1 MAIFGSCV
9 FLIPSNHSH
18 VEDIDDIE
26 ENYEASD
33 EDDQNKTSNMENS
46 SSIDDLNKPDPKNMS
61 IFDKSILKQSLVSL
75 SLLFLM
81 QLAGIGSIMQNLA
94 PLMSE
99 VGLNIDA
106 GYQATIAIC
115 AQLIY
120 SVMSGFLLNKFGCKI
135 LWMTSSGGS
144 ALALL
149 LYALNE
155 KFNWSKWLP
164 MIILFVFQ
172 FVFGIGMGTV
182 PWIYP
187 SYVFPPEIK
196 PKAISLGTSLTW
208 TGATIV
214 MFLFPY
220 LQKWF
225 GQFGLML
232 ILSVINM
239 LCFFVGLFFLKDF
252 GKK

>member
-1 MAIFGSCV
+1 
-9 FLIPSNHSH
+9 
-18 VEDIDDIE
+18 
-26 ENYEASD
+26 
-33 EDDQNKTSNMENS
+33 
-46 SSIDDLNKPDPKNMS
+46 MS

-106 GYQATIAIC
+106 GYQASIAIC
-115 AQLIY
+115 AQLIS
-120 SVMSGFLLNKFGCKI
+120 SVMSGFLIDKLGCKI
-135 LWMTSSGGS
+135 LWMISSGGS
-144 ALALL
+144 ALSLL
-149 LYALNE
+149 LYALNV

-208 TGATIV
+208 TAATIV

-225 GQFGLML
+225 GQFGLMM
-232 ILSVINM
+232 ILSVINI